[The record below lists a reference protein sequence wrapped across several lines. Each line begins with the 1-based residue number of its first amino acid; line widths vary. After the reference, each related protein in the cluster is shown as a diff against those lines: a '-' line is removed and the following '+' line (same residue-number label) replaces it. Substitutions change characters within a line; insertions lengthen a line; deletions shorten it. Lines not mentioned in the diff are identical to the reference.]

1 MLKKIV
7 LSILS
12 IFLIACSSIRT
23 IRDSVEKKE
32 VIKQAI
38 YTSQKEVVL
47 LGNNYD
53 YLFEK
58 EEAKKIVTLIDF
70 LKVEGLKENI
80 NQIEKK
86 IIVDENGKVKLSVN
100 TKFKILK
107 KNKEDINRK
116 EQEKFIYNLKKK
128 LEEKKIKYE
137 IDEDNRSW
145 EFSLFDE
152 ININGEVIKLEE
164 HNKILEETSSQLIN
178 LKINLIMTKEREV
191 QKYTKGDIIGGVATV
206 VLAPIWIPVGAVVA
220 AAYTVVAIPALIIS
234 YTINQ

>member
-145 EFSLFDE
+145 NFSLSDE

-164 HNKILEETSSQLIN
+164 HNKILEETSKQSIN
-178 LKINLIMTKEREV
+178 LNIDLIIYYPKKIRKFDALKT
-191 QKYTKGDIIGGVATV
+191 
-206 VLAPIWIPVGAVVA
+206 VGAGWGLLFFVSALSVA
-220 AAYTVVAIPALIIS
+220 L
-234 YTINQ
+234 

>member
-12 IFLIACSSIRT
+12 IFLIACSSIRI

-86 IIVDENGKVKLSVN
+86 IIVDENGKVTLSVN
-100 TKFKILK
+100 TKFKILT
-107 KNKEDINRK
+107 KNQEDINRK

-145 EFSLFDE
+145 EFSLSDE

-164 HNKILEETSSQLIN
+164 HNKILEETSKQSIN
-178 LKINLIMTKEREV
+178 LNIDLIIYYPKKI
-191 QKYTKGDIIGGVATV
+191 QKFDTLKT
-206 VLAPIWIPVGAVVA
+206 VGAGWGLLFFVSALSVA
-220 AAYTVVAIPALIIS
+220 L
-234 YTINQ
+234 

>member
-47 LGNNYD
+47 LGNKYD

-145 EFSLFDE
+145 EFSLSDE

-164 HNKILEETSSQLIN
+164 HNKILEETSKQSLNLNIDLIIHYPKKIRKFDA
-178 LKINLIMTKEREV
+178 LKT
-191 QKYTKGDIIGGVATV
+191 
-206 VLAPIWIPVGAVVA
+206 VGAGWGLLFFVSALSVA
-220 AAYTVVAIPALIIS
+220 L
-234 YTINQ
+234 

>member
-23 IRDSVEKKE
+23 IKDSVEKKE

-145 EFSLFDE
+145 NFSLSDE

-164 HNKILEETSSQLIN
+164 HNKILEETSKQSIN
-178 LKINLIMTKEREV
+178 LNIDLIIYYPKKIRKFDALKT
-191 QKYTKGDIIGGVATV
+191 
-206 VLAPIWIPVGAVVA
+206 VGAGWGLLFFVS
-220 AAYTVVAIPALIIS
+220 AISVTL
-234 YTINQ
+234 

>member
-1 MLKKIV
+1 M
-7 LSILS
+7 
-12 IFLIACSSIRT
+12 
-23 IRDSVEKKE
+23 
-32 VIKQAI
+32 
-38 YTSQKEVVL
+38 VL

-145 EFSLFDE
+145 NFSLSDE

-164 HNKILEETSSQLIN
+164 HNKILEETSKQSIN
-178 LKINLIMTKEREV
+178 LNIDLIIYYPKKIRKFDALKT
-191 QKYTKGDIIGGVATV
+191 
-206 VLAPIWIPVGAVVA
+206 VGAGWGLLFFVSAISVA
-220 AAYTVVAIPALIIS
+220 L
-234 YTINQ
+234 

>member
-145 EFSLFDE
+145 NFSLSDE

-164 HNKILEETSSQLIN
+164 HNKILEETSKQSIN
-178 LKINLIMTKEREV
+178 LNIDLIIYYPKKIRKFDALKT
-191 QKYTKGDIIGGVATV
+191 
-206 VLAPIWIPVGAVVA
+206 VGAGWGLLFFVSAISVA
-220 AAYTVVAIPALIIS
+220 L
-234 YTINQ
+234 

>member
-58 EEAKKIVTLIDF
+58 EESKKIVTLIDF

-145 EFSLFDE
+145 NFSLSDE

-164 HNKILEETSSQLIN
+164 HNKILEETSKQSIN
-178 LKINLIMTKEREV
+178 LNIDLIIYYPKKIRKFDALKT
-191 QKYTKGDIIGGVATV
+191 
-206 VLAPIWIPVGAVVA
+206 VGAGWGLLLFVSAISVA
-220 AAYTVVAIPALIIS
+220 L
-234 YTINQ
+234 

>member
-145 EFSLFDE
+145 NFSLSDE

-164 HNKILEETSSQLIN
+164 HNKILEETSKQSIN
-178 LKINLIMTKEREV
+178 LNIDLIIYYPKKIRKFDALKT
-191 QKYTKGDIIGGVATV
+191 
-206 VLAPIWIPVGAVVA
+206 VGAGWGLLFFVS
-220 AAYTVVAIPALIIS
+220 AISVTL
-234 YTINQ
+234 

>member
-58 EEAKKIVTLIDF
+58 EEAKKVVTLIDF

-145 EFSLFDE
+145 EFSLSDE

-164 HNKILEETSSQLIN
+164 HNKILEETSKQSIN
-178 LKINLIMTKEREV
+178 LNIDLIIYYPKKI
-191 QKYTKGDIIGGVATV
+191 QKFDTLKT
-206 VLAPIWIPVGAVVA
+206 VGAGWGLLFFVSALSVA
-220 AAYTVVAIPALIIS
+220 L
-234 YTINQ
+234 

>member
-12 IFLIACSSIRT
+12 ILLIACSSIRT

-145 EFSLFDE
+145 EFSLSDE
-152 ININGEVIKLEE
+152 IHINGEVIKLEE
-164 HNKILEETSSQLIN
+164 QNKILEETSKQSLNLNIDLIIHYPKKIRTFDA
-178 LKINLIMTKEREV
+178 LKT
-191 QKYTKGDIIGGVATV
+191 
-206 VLAPIWIPVGAVVA
+206 VGAGWGLLFFVSALSVA
-220 AAYTVVAIPALIIS
+220 L
-234 YTINQ
+234 

>member
-145 EFSLFDE
+145 NFSLSDE

-164 HNKILEETSSQLIN
+164 HNKILEETSKQSLNLNIDLIIHYPKKIRKFDA
-178 LKINLIMTKEREV
+178 LKT
-191 QKYTKGDIIGGVATV
+191 
-206 VLAPIWIPVGAVVA
+206 VGAGWGLLFFVSAISVA
-220 AAYTVVAIPALIIS
+220 L
-234 YTINQ
+234 

>member
-116 EQEKFIYNLKKK
+116 E
-128 LEEKKIKYE
+128 
-137 IDEDNRSW
+137 
-145 EFSLFDE
+145 
-152 ININGEVIKLEE
+152 
-164 HNKILEETSSQLIN
+164 
-178 LKINLIMTKEREV
+178 
-191 QKYTKGDIIGGVATV
+191 
-206 VLAPIWIPVGAVVA
+206 
-220 AAYTVVAIPALIIS
+220 
-234 YTINQ
+234 

>member
-164 HNKILEETSSQLIN
+164 HNKILEETSKQSIN
-178 LKINLIMTKEREV
+178 LNIDLIIYYPKKIRKFDALKT
-191 QKYTKGDIIGGVATV
+191 
-206 VLAPIWIPVGAVVA
+206 VGAGWGLLFFVSALSVA
-220 AAYTVVAIPALIIS
+220 L
-234 YTINQ
+234 

>member
-145 EFSLFDE
+145 EFSLSDE

-164 HNKILEETSSQLIN
+164 HNKILEETSKQSIN
-178 LKINLIMTKEREV
+178 LNIDLIIYYPKKIRKFDALKT
-191 QKYTKGDIIGGVATV
+191 
-206 VLAPIWIPVGAVVA
+206 VGAGWGLLLFVS
-220 AAYTVVAIPALIIS
+220 AISVTL
-234 YTINQ
+234 

>member
-7 LSILS
+7 LSMLS
-12 IFLIACSSIRT
+12 VFLIACSSIRT

-145 EFSLFDE
+145 NFSLSDE

-164 HNKILEETSSQLIN
+164 HNKILEETSKQSIN
-178 LKINLIMTKEREV
+178 LNIDLIIYYPKKIRKFDALKT
-191 QKYTKGDIIGGVATV
+191 
-206 VLAPIWIPVGAVVA
+206 VGAGWGLLFFVS
-220 AAYTVVAIPALIIS
+220 AISVTL
-234 YTINQ
+234 

>member
-12 IFLIACSSIRT
+12 IFLIACSSIRI

-86 IIVDENGKVKLSVN
+86 IIVDENGKVKLWVN

-145 EFSLFDE
+145 EFSLSDE

-164 HNKILEETSSQLIN
+164 HNKILEETSKQSIN
-178 LKINLIMTKEREV
+178 LNIDLIIYYPKKI
-191 QKYTKGDIIGGVATV
+191 QKFDTLKT
-206 VLAPIWIPVGAVVA
+206 VGAGWGLLFFVSALSVA
-220 AAYTVVAIPALIIS
+220 L
-234 YTINQ
+234 

>member
-145 EFSLFDE
+145 EFSLSDE

-164 HNKILEETSSQLIN
+164 HNKILEETSKQSLNLNIDLIIHYPKKIWKFDA
-178 LKINLIMTKEREV
+178 LKT
-191 QKYTKGDIIGGVATV
+191 
-206 VLAPIWIPVGAVVA
+206 VGAGWGLLFFVSALSVA
-220 AAYTVVAIPALIIS
+220 L
-234 YTINQ
+234 

>member
-1 MLKKIV
+1 MISYWMDLNKSIVKKWERG
-7 LSILS
+7 
-12 IFLIACSSIRT
+12 IFMQEIR
-23 IRDSVEKKE
+23 IIE
-32 VIKQAI
+32 
-38 YTSQKEVVL
+38 
-47 LGNNYD
+47 
-53 YLFEK
+53 
-58 EEAKKIVTLIDF
+58 TLTEYKT
-70 LKVEGLKENI
+70 L
-80 NQIEKK
+80 
-86 IIVDENGKVKLSVN
+86 
-100 TKFKILK
+100 
-107 KNKEDINRK
+107 K

-145 EFSLFDE
+145 NFSLSDE

>member
-58 EEAKKIVTLIDF
+58 EESKKIVTLIDF

-145 EFSLFDE
+145 EFSLSDE

-164 HNKILEETSSQLIN
+164 HNKILEETSKQSIN
-178 LKINLIMTKEREV
+178 LNIDLIIYYPKKIRKFDALKT
-191 QKYTKGDIIGGVATV
+191 
-206 VLAPIWIPVGAVVA
+206 VGAGWGLLLFVSAISVA
-220 AAYTVVAIPALIIS
+220 L
-234 YTINQ
+234 

>member
-145 EFSLFDE
+145 NFSLSDE

-164 HNKILEETSSQLIN
+164 HNKILEETSKQSLNLNIDLIIHYPKKIRKFDA
-178 LKINLIMTKEREV
+178 LKT
-191 QKYTKGDIIGGVATV
+191 
-206 VLAPIWIPVGAVVA
+206 VGAGWGLLFFVSALSVA
-220 AAYTVVAIPALIIS
+220 L
-234 YTINQ
+234 

>member
-145 EFSLFDE
+145 EFSLSDE

-164 HNKILEETSSQLIN
+164 HNKILEETSKQSLNLNIDLIIHYPKKIRKFDA
-178 LKINLIMTKEREV
+178 LKT
-191 QKYTKGDIIGGVATV
+191 
-206 VLAPIWIPVGAVVA
+206 VGAGWGLLFSVSALSVA
-220 AAYTVVAIPALIIS
+220 L
-234 YTINQ
+234 

>member
-145 EFSLFDE
+145 NFSLSDK

-164 HNKILEETSSQLIN
+164 HNKILEETSKQSIN
-178 LKINLIMTKEREV
+178 LNIDLIIYYPKKIRKFDALKT
-191 QKYTKGDIIGGVATV
+191 
-206 VLAPIWIPVGAVVA
+206 VGAGWGLLFFVS
-220 AAYTVVAIPALIIS
+220 AISIAL
-234 YTINQ
+234 

>member
-7 LSILS
+7 LSMLS
-12 IFLIACSSIRT
+12 VFLIACSSIRT

-86 IIVDENGKVKLSVN
+86 IIVDENGKVKLWVN

-116 EQEKFIYNLKKK
+116 EQEKVIYNLKKK
-128 LEEKKIKYE
+128 LEEKKISYE
-137 IDEDNRSW
+137 IDEDNKNW
-145 EFSLFDE
+145 EISLSDE
-152 ININGEVIKLEE
+152 ININGEVIKLED
-164 HNKILEETSSQLIN
+164 HNKILEETSKQSIN
-178 LKINLIMTKEREV
+178 LNIDLIIYYPKKIRKFDALKT
-191 QKYTKGDIIGGVATV
+191 
-206 VLAPIWIPVGAVVA
+206 VGAGWGLLLFVSAISVA
-220 AAYTVVAIPALIIS
+220 L
-234 YTINQ
+234 

>member
-7 LSILS
+7 LSMLS
-12 IFLIACSSIRT
+12 VFLIACSSIRT

-86 IIVDENGKVKLSVN
+86 IIVDENGKVKLWVN

-116 EQEKFIYNLKKK
+116 EQEKVIYNLKKK
-128 LEEKKIKYE
+128 LEEKKISYE
-137 IDEDNRSW
+137 IDEDNKNW
-145 EFSLFDE
+145 EISLSDE

-164 HNKILEETSSQLIN
+164 HNKILEETSKQSIN
-178 LKINLIMTKEREV
+178 LNIDLIIYYPKKIRKFDALKT
-191 QKYTKGDIIGGVATV
+191 
-206 VLAPIWIPVGAVVA
+206 VGAGWGLLLFVSAISVA
-220 AAYTVVAIPALIIS
+220 L
-234 YTINQ
+234 

>member
-58 EEAKKIVTLIDF
+58 EEAKNMVTLIDF

-145 EFSLFDE
+145 NFSLSDE

-164 HNKILEETSSQLIN
+164 HNKILEETSKQSIN
-178 LKINLIMTKEREV
+178 LNI
-191 QKYTKGDIIGGVATV
+191 D
-206 VLAPIWIPVGAVVA
+206 
-220 AAYTVVAIPALIIS
+220 LII
-234 YTINQ
+234 YYPKKFENLMH

>member
-58 EEAKKIVTLIDF
+58 EESKKIVTLIDF

-145 EFSLFDE
+145 NFSLSDE

-164 HNKILEETSSQLIN
+164 HNKILEETSKQSIN
-178 LKINLIMTKEREV
+178 LNIDLIIYYPKKIRKFDALKT
-191 QKYTKGDIIGGVATV
+191 
-206 VLAPIWIPVGAVVA
+206 VGAGWGLLFFVSALSVA
-220 AAYTVVAIPALIIS
+220 L
-234 YTINQ
+234 

>member
-86 IIVDENGKVKLSVN
+86 IIVDENGKVKLLVN

-145 EFSLFDE
+145 EFSLSDE

-164 HNKILEETSSQLIN
+164 HNKILEETSKQSLN
-178 LKINLIMTKEREV
+178 LNI
-191 QKYTKGDIIGGVATV
+191 D
-206 VLAPIWIPVGAVVA
+206 
-220 AAYTVVAIPALIIS
+220 LIIH
-234 YTINQ
+234 YPKKFENLMH

>member
-86 IIVDENGKVKLSVN
+86 IIVDENGKVKLLVN

-145 EFSLFDE
+145 NFSLSDE

-164 HNKILEETSSQLIN
+164 HNKILEETSKQSIN
-178 LKINLIMTKEREV
+178 LNIDLIIYYPKKIRKFDALKT
-191 QKYTKGDIIGGVATV
+191 
-206 VLAPIWIPVGAVVA
+206 VGAGWGLLFFVSAISVA
-220 AAYTVVAIPALIIS
+220 L
-234 YTINQ
+234 

>member
-86 IIVDENGKVKLSVN
+86 IIVDENGKVKLWVN

-145 EFSLFDE
+145 EFSLSDE

-164 HNKILEETSSQLIN
+164 HNKILEETSKQSIN
-178 LKINLIMTKEREV
+178 LNIDLIIYYPKKIRKFDALKT
-191 QKYTKGDIIGGVATV
+191 
-206 VLAPIWIPVGAVVA
+206 VGAGWGLLLFVSAISVA
-220 AAYTVVAIPALIIS
+220 L
-234 YTINQ
+234 

>member
-58 EEAKKIVTLIDF
+58 EEAKKIVTLIDI

-145 EFSLFDE
+145 NFSLSDE

-164 HNKILEETSSQLIN
+164 HNKILEETSKQSIN
-178 LKINLIMTKEREV
+178 LNIDLIIYYPKKIRKFDALKT
-191 QKYTKGDIIGGVATV
+191 
-206 VLAPIWIPVGAVVA
+206 VGAGWGLLFFVSAISVA
-220 AAYTVVAIPALIIS
+220 L
-234 YTINQ
+234 

>member
-164 HNKILEETSSQLIN
+164 HNKILEETSKQSLNLNIDLIIHYPKRIRKFDA
-178 LKINLIMTKEREV
+178 LKT
-191 QKYTKGDIIGGVATV
+191 
-206 VLAPIWIPVGAVVA
+206 VGAGWGLLFFVSALSVA
-220 AAYTVVAIPALIIS
+220 L
-234 YTINQ
+234 

>member
-107 KNKEDINRK
+107 KNKEDMNRK

-145 EFSLFDE
+145 EFSLSDE

-164 HNKILEETSSQLIN
+164 HNKILEETSKQSLNLNIDLIIHYPKKIRKFDA
-178 LKINLIMTKEREV
+178 LKT
-191 QKYTKGDIIGGVATV
+191 
-206 VLAPIWIPVGAVVA
+206 VGAGWGLLFFVSALSVA
-220 AAYTVVAIPALIIS
+220 L
-234 YTINQ
+234 

>member
-7 LSILS
+7 WSILS
-12 IFLIACSSIRT
+12 VFLIACSSIRT

-145 EFSLFDE
+145 NFSLSDE

-164 HNKILEETSSQLIN
+164 HNKILEETSKQSIN
-178 LKINLIMTKEREV
+178 LNIDLIIYYPKKIRKFDALKT
-191 QKYTKGDIIGGVATV
+191 
-206 VLAPIWIPVGAVVA
+206 VGAGWGLLFFVS
-220 AAYTVVAIPALIIS
+220 AISVTL
-234 YTINQ
+234 

>member
-145 EFSLFDE
+145 NFSLSDE

-164 HNKILEETSSQLIN
+164 HNKILEETSKQSIN
-178 LKINLIMTKEREV
+178 LNIDLIIYYPKKIRKFDALKT
-191 QKYTKGDIIGGVATV
+191 
-206 VLAPIWIPVGAVVA
+206 VGAGWGLLLFVS
-220 AAYTVVAIPALIIS
+220 AISVTL
-234 YTINQ
+234 

>member
-53 YLFEK
+53 YLCEK

-145 EFSLFDE
+145 NFSLSDE

-164 HNKILEETSSQLIN
+164 HNKILEETSKQSIN
-178 LKINLIMTKEREV
+178 LNIDLIIYYPKKIRKFDALKT
-191 QKYTKGDIIGGVATV
+191 
-206 VLAPIWIPVGAVVA
+206 VGAGWGLLFFVS
-220 AAYTVVAIPALIIS
+220 AISVTL
-234 YTINQ
+234 

>member
-145 EFSLFDE
+145 NFSLSDE

-164 HNKILEETSSQLIN
+164 HNKILEETSKQSIN
-178 LKINLIMTKEREV
+178 LNIDLIIYYPKKI
-191 QKYTKGDIIGGVATV
+191 QKFDTLKT
-206 VLAPIWIPVGAVVA
+206 VGAGWGLLFFVSALSVA
-220 AAYTVVAIPALIIS
+220 L
-234 YTINQ
+234 

>member
-145 EFSLFDE
+145 NFSLSDE

-164 HNKILEETSSQLIN
+164 HNKILEETSKQSIN
-178 LKINLIMTKEREV
+178 LNIDLIIYYPKKIRKFDALKT
-191 QKYTKGDIIGGVATV
+191 
-206 VLAPIWIPVGAVVA
+206 VGAGWGLLFCVS
-220 AAYTVVAIPALIIS
+220 AISVTL
-234 YTINQ
+234 

>member
-145 EFSLFDE
+145 NFSLSDE

-164 HNKILEETSSQLIN
+164 HNKILEETSKQSIN
-178 LKINLIMTKEREV
+178 LNI
-191 QKYTKGDIIGGVATV
+191 Y
-206 VLAPIWIPVGAVVA
+206 
-220 AAYTVVAIPALIIS
+220 LIIYYKKKNMIWGAPHGLLFIPIRPPNALS
-234 YTINQ
+234 LQF

>member
-145 EFSLFDE
+145 NFSLSDE

-164 HNKILEETSSQLIN
+164 HNKILEEKSKQSIN
-178 LKINLIMTKEREV
+178 LNIDVIIYYPKKIRKFDALKT
-191 QKYTKGDIIGGVATV
+191 
-206 VLAPIWIPVGAVVA
+206 VGAGWGLLFFVS
-220 AAYTVVAIPALIIS
+220 AISVTL
-234 YTINQ
+234 